1 MLLPRVFMNSF
12 MDDDMRDFF
21 NDRPLVRNTDSGWM
35 KTDVIEKENQY
46 ELDMN
51 LPGFAKENVKISLND
66 GYLTV
71 SAATSNEN
79 TENNTEGRVIR
90 RERFQGSCQRSF
102 YVGEYVKKEDIK
114 AKFENGVLHL
124 TVPKNVPV
132 KEEPVEQFIEIE

>member
-1 MLLPRVFMNSF
+1 MLLPRVFLNSF
-12 MDDDMRDFF
+12 MDDDFF
-21 NDRPLVRNTDSGWM
+21 NNRPLTRSADSSWM
-35 KTDVIEKENQY
+35 KTDITETENGY

-66 GYLTV
+66 GYLTI
-71 SAATSNEN
+71 SASTSDEDTKNDEK
-79 TENNTEGRVIR
+79 GRMIR

-114 AKFENGVLHL
+114 AKFDNGVLHL
-124 TVPKNVPV
+124 NVPKNIPV